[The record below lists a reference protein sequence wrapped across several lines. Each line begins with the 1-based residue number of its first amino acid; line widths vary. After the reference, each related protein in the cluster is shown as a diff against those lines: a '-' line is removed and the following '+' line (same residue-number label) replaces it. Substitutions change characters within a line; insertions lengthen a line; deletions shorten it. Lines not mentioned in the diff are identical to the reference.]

1 MAGFTDN
8 GHPLINKKGSV
19 AAVTDNHK
27 QNLSD
32 QDERLAEENAAKK
45 TLASIKRRELAYS
58 KSSQKTSSGP
68 NSDKS
73 TALMSRKDKR
83 KLRSERNAEPKVELS
98 RRTLLRQRE
107 LILITI
113 PFVLY
118 GILFYYI
125 PLGGWVMAFQKYK
138 PQDGLLGSQWVGLD
152 VFKHLFS
159 EASFRLVFRNT
170 LAMGIINLIL
180 SFVFAIGFALL
191 LNEVRLRAP
200 KRFVQT
206 VSYLPHFLSWIIVV
220 GIVRDMLSIEHG
232 IINQILVGIGI
243 FDKPLNFFSKPNLF
257 WWIVGF
263 SNVWK
268 ETGWNSIIYLAAITA
283 INPEMYEAAALD
295 GAGRFGKM
303 WHVTLPGIKPTIF
316 ILLLINVGNVLNVGF
331 EVQYL
336 LTNGIVKSVSETID
350 IWVLYWGIG
359 QGDFSLGTAAG
370 IFKSIVSIILIYLAN
385 ATAKAAGEERLF

>member
-152 VFKHLFS
+152 VFKHLFK

>member
-125 PLGGWVMAFQKYK
+125 PLGGWVMAFQQYK

-359 QGDFSLGTAAG
+359 QADFSLGTAAG

>member
-1 MAGFTDN
+1 MKGSEAAMTDN
-8 GHPLINKKGSV
+8 GKDIN
-19 AAVTDNHK
+19 T
-27 QNLSD
+27 
-32 QDERLAEENAAKK
+32 AEENLSAEELAAKK
-45 TLASIKRRELAYS
+45 QEAALKRREAAYAS
-58 KSSQKTSSGP
+58 TSSKAA
-68 NSDKS
+68 KS
-73 TALMSRKDKR
+73 LLDQPRPTSREERKR
-83 KLRSERNAEPKVELS
+83 LKAEQRSEPKVELNKK
-98 RRTLLRQRE
+98 TLLRQKE
-107 LILITI
+107 LIIITI

-118 GILFYYI
+118 GFIFYYL
-125 PLGGWVMAFQKYK
+125 PLGGWLMAFQKYK
-138 PQDGLLGSQWVGLD
+138 PQNGLLGSKWVGLD
-152 VFKHLFS
+152 VFKYLFG
-159 EASFRLVFRNT
+159 EETFRLAFRNT
-170 LAMGIINLIL
+170 LVMGIINLVL

-191 LNEVRLRAP
+191 LNEVRLRKP

-220 GIVRDMLSIEHG
+220 GIVRDMLSMDHG
-232 IINQILVGIGI
+232 IVNEILVNIGI
-243 FDKPLNFFSKPNLF
+243 FKEPMNFFSKPNLF

-303 WHVTLPGIKPTIF
+303 WHVTLPGIRSTIF
-316 ILLLINVGNVLNVGF
+316 ILLLINIGNVLNWGF

-336 LTNGIVKSVSETID
+336 LSNGLVKRVSETID

-370 IFKSIVSIILIYLAN
+370 IFKSLVAIILIFIAN
-385 ATAKAAGEERLF
+385 SVAKATGDERLF

>member
-1 MAGFTDN
+1 M
-8 GHPLINKKGSV
+8 
-19 AAVTDNHK
+19 TDNHK

>member
-1 MAGFTDN
+1 
-8 GHPLINKKGSV
+8 
-19 AAVTDNHK
+19 
-27 QNLSD
+27 
-32 QDERLAEENAAKK
+32 
-45 TLASIKRRELAYS
+45 
-58 KSSQKTSSGP
+58 
-68 NSDKS
+68 
-73 TALMSRKDKR
+73 MSRKDKR

-152 VFKHLFS
+152 VFKHLFK

>member
-1 MAGFTDN
+1 M
-8 GHPLINKKGSV
+8 
-19 AAVTDNHK
+19 TDNHK

-98 RRTLLRQRE
+98 RRTMLRQRE

-220 GIVRDMLSIEHG
+220 GIVRDMLSVEHG

>member
-98 RRTLLRQRE
+98 RRTMLRQRE

-220 GIVRDMLSIEHG
+220 GIVRDMLSVEHG

>member
-1 MAGFTDN
+1 M
-8 GHPLINKKGSV
+8 
-19 AAVTDNHK
+19 TDNHK

-152 VFKHLFS
+152 VFKHLFK

>member
-1 MAGFTDN
+1 VAGFTDN

-98 RRTLLRQRE
+98 RRTMLRQRE

-220 GIVRDMLSIEHG
+220 GIVRDMLSVEHG

>member
-58 KSSQKTSSGP
+58 KSSQKTSSDP

-152 VFKHLFS
+152 VFKHLFK

>member
-1 MAGFTDN
+1 M
-8 GHPLINKKGSV
+8 
-19 AAVTDNHK
+19 TDNHK

-125 PLGGWVMAFQKYK
+125 PLGGWVMAFQQYK

-336 LTNGIVKSVSETID
+336 LTNGVVKSVSETID

-359 QGDFSLGTAAG
+359 QADFSLGTAAG